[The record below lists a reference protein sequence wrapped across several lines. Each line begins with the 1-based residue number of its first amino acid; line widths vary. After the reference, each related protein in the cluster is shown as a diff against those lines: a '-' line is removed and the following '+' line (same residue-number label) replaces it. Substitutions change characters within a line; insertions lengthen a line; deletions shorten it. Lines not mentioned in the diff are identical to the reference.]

1 MKRGIS
7 HRCGFGGHNGLLVPI
22 ALLFVAIA
30 LAIPMLKR
38 LMSAGWSWW
47 SAPLIVLASF
57 AAAAVCLLGIFWGV
71 YMIARNIARLAKRP
85 WESSDTDTWCILAA
99 SATMIL
105 SALPV
110 FFVVAGIVVKWL
122 AP

>member
-1 MKRGIS
+1 
-7 HRCGFGGHNGLLVPI
+7 LVAI

-38 LMSAGWSWW
+38 LMSAGWSCW
-47 SAPLIVLASF
+47 SASLIVLASF

-71 YMIARNIARLAKRP
+71 YMIARIIARLAKRP
-85 WESSDTDTWCILAA
+85 RESSDTCCILAA